1 MNYLI
6 YKPKNKVMRQERTKL
21 GQFYI
26 TYTDKPKTPIKTMD
40 DVWYARNWAN
50 KVAQSQRKSL
60 SVYQYIYETG
70 QSIRLL
76 TISF

>member
-1 MNYLI
+1 
-6 YKPKNKVMRQERTKL
+6 MRQERTKL

-40 DVWYARNWAN
+40 DVFWARNWAN
-50 KVAQSQRKSL
+50 KVAHSQKRRL

-70 QSIRLL
+70 QSVRLL
-76 TISF
+76 TVAP

>member
-1 MNYLI
+1 
-6 YKPKNKVMRQERTKL
+6 MRQERTKL

-26 TYTDKPKTPIKTMD
+26 CYADKPMHPIKTMD